1 METNLLQSC
10 ISLHDACA
18 ALERLGKGGRRCCAG
33 QREGESSFGA
43 DFGTVDQWMSIQSSG
58 KCVDESASA
67 EQVCIQSLFLMSASA
82 PWGDS
87 TLWSLMADK
96 TQQTENKLRQYQIR

>member
-1 METNLLQSC
+1 METHFLQSC

-43 DFGTVDQWMSIQSSG
+43 DFGIVDQWMSIQSLG
-58 KCVDESASA
+58 KCLDESASA
-67 EQVCIQSLFLMSASA
+67 EIS
-82 PWGDS
+82 
-87 TLWSLMADK
+87 DK
-96 TQQTENKLRQYQIR
+96 C